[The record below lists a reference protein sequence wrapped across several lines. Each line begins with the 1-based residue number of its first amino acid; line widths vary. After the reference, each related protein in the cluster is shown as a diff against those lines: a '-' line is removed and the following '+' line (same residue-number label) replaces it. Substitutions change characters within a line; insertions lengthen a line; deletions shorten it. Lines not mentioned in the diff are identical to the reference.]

1 MRRWRGTSP
10 IPPSAPSPR
19 SPASRPGPLPIVE
32 AHRRALLAEHGR
44 QERYGEIPQLADAKI
59 HRRHRV
65 ALRVHARSPARQQ
78 QHAPRAPAPDSSSG
92 TRSRI
97 IRGGASAGSAVAGQG
112 GEETMQERPGA
123 ACSRRSGNTKTG
135 AEHCGSELS
144 GRPRCIIHEAAAAL
158 LARVARSLA

>member
-10 IPPSAPSPR
+10 TPPSAPSLR

-65 ALRVHARSPARQQ
+65 ALRVHARPPVNSSTPRGPQRPTPAAAPNRALSAGALRRWRDRGEKRRGRSDRGLPAAGGTGTQRLERSAAARSSAAAPAALFMRQQ
-78 QHAPRAPAPDSSSG
+78 ARYWPEWRAY
-92 TRSRI
+92 
-97 IRGGASAGSAVAGQG
+97 
-112 GEETMQERPGA
+112 
-123 ACSRRSGNTKTG
+123 
-135 AEHCGSELS
+135 
-144 GRPRCIIHEAAAAL
+144 
-158 LARVARSLA
+158 